1 MSSKNCMHIGAS
13 VNRLIFISIQ
23 TYCIVILKW
32 YMWIACEVV
41 GVGGRCD
48 ITRSIS
54 VLTRPADVLIAAAM
68 L

>member
-1 MSSKNCMHIGAS
+1 MKGMHIGVS
-13 VNRLIFISIQ
+13 VNRLIFIIIQ
-23 TYCIVILKW
+23 TYYIVILKW